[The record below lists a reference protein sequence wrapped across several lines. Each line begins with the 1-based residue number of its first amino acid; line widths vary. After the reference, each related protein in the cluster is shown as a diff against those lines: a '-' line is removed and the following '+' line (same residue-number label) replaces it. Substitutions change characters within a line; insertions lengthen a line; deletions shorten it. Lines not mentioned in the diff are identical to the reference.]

1 LRIRLRL
8 YLIFLKVLISELVR
22 DAHVC
27 IHSHSSRT
35 NMARRDKIII
45 KGARVN
51 NLKNID
57 IDIPRDKLVV
67 VTGLSGSGKSSL
79 AFDVV
84 YTEGNRRYLEGMSSY
99 ARHFLDVGAKPDVDK
114 IENLSPTISID
125 QKSLSRSPRSTVGTL
140 TEIYDYLRVLFA
152 KVGQVHCPQCGT
164 AMLRKTNQEMLE
176 EVQKFPENTQIAILA
191 KTREAGKN
199 SKEIIKSIVQLG
211 FARVRF
217 NGKIMLATEALAI
230 ASERIDSPIEVVVDR
245 ITLKYKNPDTERIL
259 DSIETALRVG
269 GGTLIISAEGSDDET
284 YNRDFVC
291 HECQA
296 RINEITPRHFSFN
309 NPEGACGYCSGL
321 GITKEV
327 DIDLI
332 TPNKNLTLAEGAIM
346 PWSKSNGRAGG
357 QGNYMNIAGA
367 LAQEYNFSLNTPVKK
382 LPPKVMDILFYGT
395 RGKEILVKQKDAL
408 GGIKEARM
416 NFLGVA
422 GMIKKKYEE
431 AGSDFARSDLEK
443 YMLEKTCPA
452 CRGKRLKEEYLAV
465 LVLGKSIDD
474 VANLNLSKF
483 KNFIASLKEELADP
497 AKKPARPPASIRE
510 AFRAGNAAPLN
521 NTEKTKESENKIKE
535 STNTILHSAAGGE
548 IVAPL
553 IKDMHEKVSALT
565 NVGLEY
571 LSLSRGANSI
581 SGGEAQRIRLATQIG
596 SELMGITYVLDE
608 PSIGLHNRDTEKLIA
623 TMQALKDAGNSLIV
637 VEHDED
643 IIRSADWIIDMGPGA
658 GEDGGEVIFQGDFKK
673 LLKSKTATAEYL
685 TGRKKVA
692 EKLKF
697 RKGTKK
703 SIEIVGATEH
713 NLKNIDV
720 EIPLGKFVSITGVS
734 GSGKSTLVKDILAKA
749 LSKHFFKAKAVPGA
763 HEKIKGLQNIDKVIN
778 IDQAP
783 IGRTPR
789 SNAATYTGVFS
800 LIRDL
805 FSATEEARG
814 RGYEASRFS
823 FNMKGGRCEVCQG
836 DGTKKIEM
844 HLLPDMYV
852 KCEACGGTRYNQKT
866 LDIEYQGV
874 NIAEVLDMSVSYALR
889 FFKKS
894 PLIVE
899 KLKTLEE
906 VGLGYLKLGQ
916 SATNL
921 SGGEAQRIKLATE
934 LARKST
940 GKTLYILDEPTIG
953 LHFDDVKRLLKV
965 LDALVE
971 KGNTVLVV
979 EHNIGVVKNSDWV
992 IDLGPEGGDKG
1003 GEVVFAG
1010 PPDKLKKVKRSWT
1023 GKYL

>member
-1 LRIRLRL
+1 
-8 YLIFLKVLISELVR
+8 
-22 DAHVC
+22 
-27 IHSHSSRT
+27 
-35 NMARRDKIII
+35 MALNTPQKRDKIII
-45 KGARVN
+45 RGAKVN

-57 IDIPRDKLVV
+57 IDIPRDRLVV

-84 YTEGNRRYLEGMSSY
+84 HAEGNRRYLEGMSSY
-99 ARHFLDVGAKPDVDK
+99 ARQFLDVGAKPDVDK

-152 KVGQVHCPQCGT
+152 KIGAPHCPHCGVP
-164 AMLRKTNQEMLE
+164 MFRKTNQEMLDE
-176 EVQKFPENTQIAILA
+176 LLGLPDNTQIAILA
-191 KTREAGKN
+191 RPKESGKVHQTD
-199 SKEIIKSIVQLG
+199 KENLRTITQLG

-217 NGKIMLATEALAI
+217 NGKIMLVTEANLI
-230 ASERIDSPIEVVVDR
+230 SSDKMESPVEVVVDR
-245 ITLKYKNPDTERIL
+245 LMVKEKNPDTERIL

-269 GGTLIISAEGSDDET
+269 GGSIIIAVDGQEDRM

-291 HECQA
+291 NECQT
-296 RINEITPRHFSFN
+296 RVNEITPRHFSFN
-309 NPEGACGYCSGL
+309 NPEGACNYCSGL

-327 DIDLI
+327 DVDLVI
-332 TPNKNLTLAEGAIM
+332 PNKNLTLSEGAIL
-346 PWSKSNGRAGG
+346 PWSKSNGRIGG
-357 QGNYMNIAGA
+357 QGNYLNILQS
-367 LAQEYNFSLNTPVKK
+367 LAERHDFSLNVPIKK
-382 LPPKVMDILFYGT
+382 LSKEALEIVLYGPEQ
-395 RGKEILVKQKDAL
+395 KEITILQRDAL
-408 GGIKEARM
+408 GGIKEVRTI
-416 NFLGVA
+416 FEGVLP
-422 GMIKKKYEE
+422 MIKRKYDE
-431 AGSDFARSDLEK
+431 ATSDYVRADMEK
-443 YMLEKTCPA
+443 YMLEKVCPS
-452 CRGKRLKEEYLAV
+452 CRGKRLKEAYLAV
-465 LVLGKSIDD
+465 LVAEKSIDD
-474 VANLNLSKF
+474 VVNLDL
-483 KNFIASLKEELADP
+483 ISLQAWLEDIKKSELN
-497 AKKPARPPASIRE
+497 
-510 AFRAGNAAPLN
+510 AGRKRIIEPL
-521 NTEKTKESENKIKE
+521 
-535 STNTILHSAAGGE
+535 
-548 IVAPL
+548 V
-553 IKDMHEKVSALT
+553 KDMQLKTEALC

-596 SELMGITYVLDE
+596 AELMGIIYVLDE

-623 TMQALKDAGNSLIV
+623 TMQALKEAGNSLIV

-643 IIRSADWIIDMGPGA
+643 IMRKADWIIDMGPGA
-658 GEDGGEVIFQGDFKK
+658 GEEGGQVIFQGDMAK
-673 LLKSKTATAEYL
+673 LLKAKTSTADYL
-685 TGRKKVA
+685 NGKKKVA
-692 EKLKF
+692 VKKGF
-697 RKGTKK
+697 RKGNKK
-703 SIEIVGATEH
+703 SIEIIEASEH
-713 NLKNIDV
+713 NLKNVDL
-720 EIPLGKFVSITGVS
+720 EIPLGKFVAMTGVS
-734 GSGKSTLVKDILAKA
+734 GSGKSTLVSDILAKV
-749 LSKHFFKAKAVPGA
+749 LSKHFFNAKAIPGK
-763 HEKIKGLQNIDKVIN
+763 HKKVKGLDNVDKVIN

-805 FSATEEARG
+805 FANTEEANN
-814 RGYEASRFS
+814 RGYSPSRFS

-852 KCEACGGTRYNQKT
+852 KCEACNGTRFNQKT

-899 KLKTLEE
+899 KLRTLEE
-906 VGLGYLKLGQ
+906 VGLGYIRLGQ

-953 LHFDDVKRLLKV
+953 LHFDDVKRLLLV
-965 LDALVE
+965 LDALVD
-971 KGNTVLVV
+971 KGNSILVV
-979 EHNIGVVKNSDWV
+979 EHNLDVIRNADWV
-992 IDLGPEGGDKG
+992 IDLGPEGGSKG
-1003 GEVVFAG
+1003 GEIVYAG
-1010 PPDKLKKVKRSWT
+1010 TPDKLKKCKRSWT

>member
-1 LRIRLRL
+1 
-8 YLIFLKVLISELVR
+8 
-22 DAHVC
+22 
-27 IHSHSSRT
+27 
-35 NMARRDKIII
+35 M
-45 KGARVN
+45 N

-79 AFDVV
+79 AFDVI

-125 QKSLSRSPRSTVGTL
+125 QKSLSRSLRSTVGTL

-152 KVGQVHCPQCGT
+152 KIGQVHCPQCGT
-164 AMLRKTNQEMLE
+164 AMLRKTNQEILE
-176 EVQKFPENTQIAILA
+176 EIHKFPENTQIAILA
-191 KTREAGKN
+191 KTRENNKN
-199 SKEIIKSIVQLG
+199 SKEIIKGIVQLG
-211 FARVRF
+211 FARVCF
-217 NGKIMLATEALAI
+217 NGKIMLATEAMAI

-245 ITLKYKNPDTERIL
+245 ITVKHKNSDAERIL

-269 GGTLIISAEGSDDET
+269 SGTLIIAAEGSEDEI

-291 HECQA
+291 HQCQT

-327 DIDLI
+327 DIDLVV
-332 TPNKNLTLAEGAIM
+332 PNKNLTLAEGAIM

-357 QGNYMNIAGA
+357 QGNYMNIASA
-367 LAQEYNFSLNTPVKK
+367 LAQEYDFSLNTPVKK
-382 LPPKVMDILFYGT
+382 LSPKIIDIIFYGT
-395 RGKEILVKQKDAL
+395 ERKELLIKQKDAL
-408 GGIKEARM
+408 GGVKEVRM
-416 NFLGVA
+416 YFPGVV
-422 GMIKKKYEE
+422 GMIKRKYEE
-431 AGSDFARSDLEK
+431 AASDYVRSDLEK

-452 CRGKRLKEEYLAV
+452 CHGKRLKEEYLSV

-483 KNFIASLKEELADP
+483 KDFIGSLKEELTDP
-497 AKKPARPPASIRE
+497 AKK
-510 AFRAGNAAPLN
+510 
-521 NTEKTKESENKIKE
+521 
-535 STNTILHSAAGGE
+535 E

-553 IKDMHEKVSALT
+553 IKDMSEKASALS

-571 LSLSRGANSI
+571 LSLARGSNSI
-581 SGGEAQRIRLATQIG
+581 SGGEAQRIRLATQVG

-608 PSIGLHNRDTEKLIA
+608 PSMGLHNRDTEKLIA
-623 TMQALKDAGNSLIV
+623 TMQALKNAGNSLIV

-673 LLKSKTATAEYL
+673 LLKSKTSTAEYL
-685 TGRKKVA
+685 TGGKKVA
-692 EKLKF
+692 EKSEF
-697 RKGTKK
+697 RKGSKK
-703 SIEIVGATEH
+703 SIEIIGAKEH

-749 LSKHFFKAKAVPGA
+749 LSKYFFRSKAIPGE

-805 FSATEEARG
+805 FSLTEEAKS

-874 NIAEVLDMSVSYALR
+874 SIAEVLDMSVSYALR

-1010 PPDKLKKVKRSWT
+1010 TPDKLKNCKRSWT

>member
-1 LRIRLRL
+1 
-8 YLIFLKVLISELVR
+8 
-22 DAHVC
+22 
-27 IHSHSSRT
+27 
-35 NMARRDKIII
+35 MAKRDKIII
-45 KGARVN
+45 RGARVN

-79 AFDVV
+79 AFDVI

-152 KVGQVHCPQCGT
+152 KVGQAHCPRCGT
-164 AMLRKTNQEMLE
+164 AMLRKTNQEILE
-176 EVQKFPENTQIAILA
+176 EIYKFPENAQIAILA
-191 KTREAGKN
+191 KVREAGKIRQLAD
-199 SKEIIKSIVQLG
+199 KEILKNISQLG
-211 FARVRF
+211 FARARF
-217 NGKIMLATEALAI
+217 NGKIMPVTEALAV
-230 ASERIDSPIEVVVDR
+230 ASERIDSPIEAVVDR
-245 ITLKYKNPDTERIL
+245 ITVKQKNPDTERIL
-259 DSIETALRVG
+259 DSIETALRAG
-269 GGTLIISAEGSDDET
+269 GGTLIIAFEGGEDET

-291 HECQA
+291 HECRA

-309 NPEGACGYCSGL
+309 NPEGACEYCSGL

-327 DIDLI
+327 DVGLVV
-332 TPNKNLTLAEGAIM
+332 PNKNLSLAEGAIM

-357 QGNYMNIAGA
+357 QGNYMNIASA
-367 LAQEYNFSLNTPVKK
+367 LAQEYDFSLNTPVKK
-382 LPPKVMDILFYGT
+382 LPPKIMDIIFYGT
-395 RGKEILVKQKDAL
+395 ERKELLVRQKDAL
-408 GGIKEARM
+408 GGIKEVKMYFPGA
-416 NFLGVA
+416 V

-431 AGSDFARSDLEK
+431 AGSDYVRSDLEK

-452 CRGKRLKEEYLAV
+452 CRGKRLKEDYLSV
-465 LVLGKSIDD
+465 LVAGKSIDD
-474 VANLNLSKF
+474 VANLNLFQF
-483 KNFIASLKEELADP
+483 KEFITSLKEKLADP
-497 AKKPARPPASIRE
+497 AKK
-510 AFRAGNAAPLN
+510 
-521 NTEKTKESENKIKE
+521 
-535 STNTILHSAAGGE
+535 E

-553 IKDMHEKVSALT
+553 IKDMSEKTSALA

-571 LSLSRGANSI
+571 LSLARGANSI

-623 TMQALKDAGNSLIV
+623 TMRALKEAGNSLIV

-643 IIRSADWIIDMGPGA
+643 IIRRADWIVDMGPGA

-692 EKLKF
+692 EKTKF
-697 RKGTKK
+697 RKGNKK
-703 SIEIVGATEH
+703 SIEIIGATEH
-713 NLKNIDV
+713 NLKNINA

-734 GSGKSTLVKDILAKA
+734 GSGKSTLVKDVLAKA
-749 LSKHFFKAKAVPGA
+749 LSKHFFKAKAIPGE
-763 HEKIKGLQNIDKVIN
+763 HRKIKGLQNIDKVIN

-805 FSATEEARG
+805 FSLAEEAKS

-836 DGTKKIEM
+836 DGAKKIEM

-874 NIAEVLDMSVSYALR
+874 NIAEVLDMSVSYALK

-1003 GEVVFAG
+1003 GEVVYAG
-1010 PPDKLKKVKRSWT
+1010 PPDKLKNCKRSWT